1 MNTDKLVLMSN
12 SGAFGEAA
20 AGSLYG
26 ECGKTGEVAEE
37 QVESWGQITWRRFR
51 RNKVAF
57 GSMLLFVGI
66 ILIAILAPVIAPFDP
81 NQTVGAFAASPS
93 TTYRS
98 P

>member
-12 SGAFGEAA
+12 SGAFGEVA
-20 AGSLYG
+20 AGSLCDG
-26 ECGKTGEVAEE
+26 DGKAKAAAE
-37 QVESWGQITWRRFR
+37 QTVESWRQITWRRFR